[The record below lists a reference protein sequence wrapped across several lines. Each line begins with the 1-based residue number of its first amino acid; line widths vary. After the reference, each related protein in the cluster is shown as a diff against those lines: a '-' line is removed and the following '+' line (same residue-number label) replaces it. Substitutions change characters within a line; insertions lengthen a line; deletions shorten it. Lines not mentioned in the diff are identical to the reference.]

1 MLLCKHHSQGALPLF
16 NPIPQLAVFFVAI
29 TLMSLP
35 VVAVTSAPMAAF
47 ALLKLGHILGMLKK
61 DEA

>member
-1 MLLCKHHSQGALPLF
+1 LF
-16 NPIPQLAVFFVAI
+16 NPIPQLAGFFVAI

-35 VVAVTSAPMAAF
+35 IVAVTSTPMAAA
-47 ALLKLGHILGMLKK
+47 ALLKLGAILGMLKK